1 MCDSRAPLCDRGLS
15 LTNAVPRSAC
25 VCSVSTVCGVA
36 HWGVL
41 LRKSE
46 LTTCSAELDGAGP
59 LSPDE
64 HYLRL
69 RSLINVDDN
78 QVVQSMGGL
87 LAYMLKHRVV

>member
-1 MCDSRAPLCDRGLS
+1 MR
-15 LTNAVPRSAC
+15 LTLAALRSAC
-25 VCSVSTVCGVA
+25 VCFVSTVRGVA
-36 HWGVL
+36 RWGAF
-41 LRKSE
+41 LRNCE
-46 LTTCSAELDGAGP
+46 LTTRPAELDGAGP